1 MHMPQYELNLRDY
14 LRIFR
19 KRKFVIIAT
28 FIAVTFLSVFL
39 HPKSE
44 PIYKAT
50 ATVKI
55 EERKTMAGLLADQV
69 VVNPADLM
77 ESEVKIIKGYQIM
90 KKAALKL
97 NKIDE
102 NSSLE
107 DVNTAVSQLQD
118 SIETERVGF
127 TNIINIIVT
136 SNKPKEAMD
145 FANTVAQTYTEE
157 NLLEK
162 AKEARHARQFIE
174 EQLVGLEV
182 RLKQSE
188 DALRQLGESAK
199 NINLSGPIETRLVN
213 LQFQLSELLQKYTE
227 KYPAVMQL
235 KEQIKDLEG
244 QLKGFSGQELDYARL
259 TRENEANK
267 KLYTLLKER
276 LEEARISEA
285 QKVSDISLVD
295 PAIMPDSPVSGGTD
309 IVVFIGGLLGLALG
323 IAFAFVVETL
333 DTSIG
338 TIEDVESVIKLPVLG
353 VIPSMVSELYPN
365 RGLFDRVKR
374 RIFPLKKSEAEE
386 KLVRL
391 ISHYKPQ
398 SAVAEA
404 YRNIYTNLKIS
415 PSNKAIL
422 VTSSN
427 PGEGKSTIV
436 TNLGIVMGQTGLK
449 VVLVSTDLRRPV
461 LSKTFGVAK
470 EPGLYEF
477 VTGAANLDE
486 VLKSIADIMVG
497 EIKFEEILKTPGIEN
512 ISIISS
518 GHLIPN
524 PVEILESKNMTK
536 LVEDLKNRFDVIIF
550 DAPPVLS
557 VTDASLIAPR
567 MDSVVIAYEIGRTS
581 REALLR
587 SKIQLES
594 LGAKVAGVILNHTKA
609 QTEGITPY
617 HYYHYKYTY
626 KTEEGREKK
635 RRTDKKGEQE

>member
-1 MHMPQYELNLRDY
+1 MPQYELNLRDY

-19 KRKFVIIAT
+19 KRKFVI
-28 FIAVTFLSVFL
+28 FVTLISVTL
-39 HPKSE
+39 ISALTRPKIE
-44 PIYKAT
+44 PIYQAT

-55 EERKTMAGLLADQV
+55 ETRKTMAGLLTDQV

-77 ESEVKIIKGYQIM
+77 ESETKIIKGHQVM
-90 KKAALKL
+90 KKAVLKL
-97 NKIDE
+97 AMVTE
-102 NSSLE
+102 SSSLE
-107 DVNTAVSQLQD
+107 DINTAVSQLQG
-118 SIETERVGF
+118 SIETERVGY
-127 TNIINIIVT
+127 TNIINIIAT
-136 SNKPKEAMD
+136 SGNPKEAMD
-145 FANTVAQTYTEE
+145 FANTVAQAYIEE

-162 AKEARHARQFIE
+162 AKEARNARQFIE

-188 DALRQLGESAK
+188 DALKAFGEGSK
-199 NINLSGPIETRLVN
+199 NISLAQPIQQRLIS
-213 LQFQLSELLQKYTE
+213 LQFQLNELLQKYTE
-227 KYPAVMQL
+227 KHPAVLQL
-235 KEQIKDLEG
+235 REQIKDLESH
-244 QLKGFSGQELDYARL
+244 LKGFSGQELDYARL

-323 IAFAFVVETL
+323 IAFAFVAETL

-338 TIEDVESVIKLPVLG
+338 TIEDVEGVIKLPVLG
-353 VIPSMVSELYPN
+353 VIPSMERELYPKG
-365 RGLFDRVKR
+365 GLFDKLKR
-374 RIFPLKKSEAEE
+374 RIFPVKKNETEE
-386 KLVRL
+386 KFVRL

-398 SAVAEA
+398 SSVAEA

-427 PGEGKSTIV
+427 PGEGKSSIV

-461 LSKTFGVAK
+461 LSRTFGVAK

-486 VLKSIADIMVG
+486 ILKNIADIMVG
-497 EIKFEEILKTPGIEN
+497 EIKFEEILRTPGIEN
-512 ISIISS
+512 ISIIAA
-518 GHLIPN
+518 GHSIPN
-524 PVEILESKNMTK
+524 PVEILESKNITN
-536 LVEDLKNRFDVIIF
+536 LIENLKKRFDVIIF

-567 MDSVVIAYEIGRTS
+567 VDSVVIAYEIGRTS

-609 QTEGITPY
+609 QTEAITPY
-617 HYYHYKYTY
+617 PYYHYKYTY
-626 KTEEGREKK
+626 KSEEGRAERRRNGKK
-635 RRTDKKGEQE
+635 RG